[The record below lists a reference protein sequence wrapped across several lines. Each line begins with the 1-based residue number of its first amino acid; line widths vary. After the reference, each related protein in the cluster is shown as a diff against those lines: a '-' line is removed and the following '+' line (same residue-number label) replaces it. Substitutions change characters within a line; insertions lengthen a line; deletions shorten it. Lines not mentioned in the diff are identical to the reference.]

1 MRFDPTEVWNIK
13 FLGSWK
19 KKTSQTLLFSC
30 AKRISSSL
38 CSHSHCTKKHAK
50 DHRKIFFRW
59 PKSYEE
65 VDRERRWHQDKQA
78 SQAYSIDLGI
88 FRPTKA
94 APKNIERICAAW
106 RIAYQPIFKS
116 CQANNHLQV
125 VLAGVSTAKAH
136 WNLLAVLLFKSIGA
150 CFKCVNL
157 FDVRPHKLKLITE
170 QQDQKDLSC
179 VLRHI
184 QNESSWSSC
193 QFSMKPTLLMADG
206 STLAV

>member
-1 MRFDPTEVWNIK
+1 MSFDPTEVWNIK

-19 KKTSQTLLFSC
+19 KKTSPTLLFSC
-30 AKRISSSL
+30 AKRIGSSL
-38 CSHSHCTKKHAK
+38 CSHSQCTKKICQRPSQ
-50 DHRKIFFRW
+50 DFFRW

-65 VDRERRWHQDKQA
+65 VDGERRWHQDEQA

-94 APKNIERICAAW
+94 APKNIQRICAAR

-116 CQANNHLQV
+116 CQANNHLQLI
-125 VLAGVSTAKAH
+125 LAGVSTAKAH

-170 QQDQKDLSC
+170 QDQKDLSC

-193 QFSMKPTLLMADG
+193 HFSMKPILLMADG